1 MFTVLLSLV
10 VLAGLSFVAYKLI
23 NKPDINNDGKFDVQ
37 DVVTAAK
44 ETVVEVKAQAV
55 KVVEKV
61 KKAKAAKSKK

>member
-23 NKPDINNDGKFDVQ
+23 NKPDINNDGKVDVQ

-55 KVVEKV
+55 KVVAKV

>member
-23 NKPDINNDGKFDVQ
+23 NKPDINNDGKVDVQ